1 MNKNDPYAC
10 LQTNH
15 PSSTDFIMKI
25 GIVCYPTFG
34 GSGVVATELGKGLAK
49 IGHEVHFITYRQP
62 TRLDFFSE
70 NLYYH
75 EVDIKSY
82 PLFDFPPYELAL
94 ASKMVSVVKYEKLD
108 LLHVHYA
115 IPHASAAY
123 MAKQILKEQGI
134 HIPVVTTLHGTDI
147 TLVGKDPSYEPVVTF
162 SINQSDGVT
171 AVSEDLKKET
181 YEYFDIKRDIEVIY
195 NFIDLDRFKR
205 QKKEHFKLAICPNGE
220 KLIVHTSN
228 FRKVKRVEDV
238 IRVFFEVRKEIPAKL
253 LLVGDGPE
261 RDKMERLCRELGTC
275 DDIRFLGKLE
285 YVEEVLSVADL
296 FVMPSE
302 KESFGLAALEAMAC
316 EVPILTSDA
325 GGIPELNVSGVTG
338 FVCKVGDIAD
348 MKEKALYILDDANLP
363 TFKANALARAKE
375 FDIAEILPLYVDYYK
390 KTIELSLAK
399 I

>member
-1 MNKNDPYAC
+1 
-10 LQTNH
+10 
-15 PSSTDFIMKI
+15 MKI

-49 IGHEVHFITYRQP
+49 LGHEIHFITYRQP
-62 TRLDFFSE
+62 SRLDFFSE
-70 NLYYH
+70 NLFYH

-82 PLFDFPPYELAL
+82 PLFEHAPYELAL
-94 ASKMVSVVKYEKLD
+94 ASKMVSVVKYENLD

-123 MAKQILKEQGI
+123 MAKQILKTQGI

-147 TLVGKDPSYEPVVTF
+147 TLVGKDQSYEPVVTF

-171 AVSEDLKKET
+171 SVSEDLKKET
-181 YEYFDIKRDIEVIY
+181 YSHFEVTRDIEVIP
-195 NFIDLDRFKR
+195 NFIDLERFKR

-220 KLIVHTSN
+220 KLLVHTSN

-238 IRVFFEVRKEIPAKL
+238 IRVFFEVRKMIPAKL

-261 RDKMERLCRELGTC
+261 RDRMERLCRELGTC
-275 DDIRFLGKLE
+275 EDTRFLGKLDA
-285 YVEEVLSVADL
+285 VEEVLSVADL
-296 FVMPSE
+296 FLMPSE

-316 EVPILTSDA
+316 EVPILTSNA
-325 GGIPELNVSGVTG
+325 GGIPELNIDGVTG
-338 FVCKVGDIAD
+338 YACNVGDVQD
-348 MKEKALYILDDANLP
+348 MKEKALFILDDNNLP
-363 TFKANALARAKE
+363 KFKANALARAKE
-375 FDIAEILPLYVDYYK
+375 FDISEILPKYVAYYHR
-390 KTIELSLAK
+390 TIELTMAQ